1 MKITFEGESLQH
13 VVASIGDFL
22 NTLTDQTKQ
31 GQRKVDMDLPP
42 VGNEKPDLT
51 EKPKQSRRKSRART
65 STADAKTTAYAP
77 VSHSADEQLEPTTRR
92 RRARRTEPPAPKTA
106 KGRTRKRAGA
116 STSPSDDLKDTDLSK
131 AASALADATN
141 PKVVLDLLEEFGVE
155 KVGELEGDARRAF
168 LDAAAEIVADGERT

>member
-1 MKITFEGESLQH
+1 MKITFEGETLQH

-22 NTLTDQTKQ
+22 HELTKNEPWVLSGKDPT
-31 GQRKVDMDLPP
+31 DLPYP
-42 VGNEKPDLT
+42 EPEEKPEPT
-51 EKPKQSRRKSRART
+51 SRRKRRAKT